1 MTNKIKVHNKNN
13 NTSIQD
19 ILSSNPITQGDLVA
33 KLNNLSNGLKATKG
47 SSRSLVSS
55 EKAPSL
61 RIDYP
66 ELIKLLN
73 SAVQKATTANKLFS
87 TIHTSF
93 IRKIGG
99 TFTAIGFINKQSKC
113 LNLRLLDK
121 NSIIYSSR
129 VFLNDKSN
137 EIIKAIEND
146 SVLSVEDN
154 SFLKIPHVQNSP
166 SIIIPLKNDGK
177 VVGVMVVGDHSIAN
191 HISMYELIAS
201 YFGLFYHNNESMKKV
216 FQNSTMDNLTNLYSH
231 RRFQEL
237 LTDEL
242 NTAKEND
249 SALSVLIFDI
259 NEISQIN
266 KEFGHSKGDE
276 VIKLVAEKI
285 SQNLRKQDIAGRYGG
300 DEIGVILPGM
310 DTNEAKY
317 LAEYITYVISCTFID
332 DVGPVKVSVGLA
344 TYPTDATDREKLLI
358 LTEQGVFVSR
368 SKGYKNGTSTIVSVQ
383 DYDFWDDASLN
394 SFASVIAKRHSQI
407 GINFEESLLDK
418 FKHDNTMTKNHII
431 EIVTSLAGAIDAKD
445 EYTKDHSASVS
456 RYAVALAKAINLP
469 TQEIERIRLG
479 ALLHDIGKIG
489 IPENILRKPAQLTEE
504 EWAILRQHPAIGADK
519 ILMPNPALHDLI
531 PIVKYHHER
540 WDGKGYP
547 EGLKGEEIPLAA
559 RIVSIA
565 DSYHALI
572 SDRPYRKGLSIDKA
586 CQILEDE
593 ADKQWDKELVRQFV
607 QIAESLGTMI

>member
-1 MTNKIKVHNKNN
+1 MNNKVKVHNKNN
-13 NTSIQD
+13 NTPIQD

-33 KLNNLSNGLKATKG
+33 KLNNLSNGIKASKTTNRGLTTNEKAT
-47 SSRSLVSS
+47 
-55 EKAPSL
+55 SL

-73 SAVQKATTANKLFS
+73 QAVQKATTAHKLFS
-87 TIHTSF
+87 TVHSSF

-99 TFTAIGFINKQSKC
+99 TFTAVGVINEHSKC
-113 LNLRLLDK
+113 LNLKLLDK
-121 NSIIYSSR
+121 NNVIYSSR
-129 VFLNDKSN
+129 IFLSEKTN
-137 EIIKAIEND
+137 EMIKAIEND
-146 SVLSVEDN
+146 AVLSVDNN
-154 SFLKIPHVQNSP
+154 SFLKIPHIQNSP
-166 SIIIPLKNDGK
+166 SVVVPLKNDGK
-177 VVGVMVVGDHSIAN
+177 VVGVMVVGDQSVAS

-201 YFGLFYHNNESMKKV
+201 YFGLLYRNNESMKQV
-216 FQNSTMDNLTNLYSH
+216 FQNSTLDNLTNLYSH

-237 LTDEL
+237 LAEEL
-242 NTAKEND
+242 NKAKEND
-249 SALSVLIFDI
+249 KALSVLIFDI

-344 TYPTDATDREKLLI
+344 TYPTDAMDREKLLI

-418 FKHDNTMTKNHII
+418 FKHDNSTTKNHII
-431 EIVTSLAGAIDAKD
+431 EIVTSLASAIDAKD

-456 RYAVALAKAINLP
+456 RYSVALAKAINLP
-469 TQEIERIRLG
+469 DREIERIRLG

-489 IPENILRKPAQLTEE
+489 IPENILRKPAQLNEE

-540 WDGKGYP
+540 WDGQGYP

-559 RIVSIA
+559 RIVAIA

-572 SDRPYRKGLSIDKA
+572 SDRPYRKGLSVHKA
-586 CQILEDE
+586 CQILEE
-593 ADKQWDKELVRQFV
+593 GADKQWDRELVRQFV
-607 QIAESLGTMI
+607 MIAESLGTMI

>member
-1 MTNKIKVHNKNN
+1 MTNKIKVQNKKIKNPVEN
-13 NTSIQD
+13 
-19 ILSSNPITQGDLVA
+19 ILSSNPITQGDLVE
-33 KLNNLSNGLKATKG
+33 KLNNLNNGVKFGTTSNRTISTA
-47 SSRSLVSS
+47 
-55 EKAPSL
+55 EKSASM
-61 RIDYP
+61 RVDYP
-66 ELIKLLN
+66 ELIKMLN
-73 SAVQKATTANKLFS
+73 SAVQKAANANRLFS
-87 TIHTSF
+87 IIHESF
-93 IRKIGG
+93 VRKIGG
-99 TFTAIGFINKQSKC
+99 TFTAIGFINEHSNC
-113 LNLRLLDK
+113 LSLRILDR
-121 NSIIYSSR
+121 NSVVYSSR
-129 VFLNDKSN
+129 VFLNDNTN
-137 EIIKAIEND
+137 EIIKAIEDD
-146 SVLSVEDN
+146 SVVSVDN
-154 SFLKIPHVQNSP
+154 NAFLKIPHVQDSP
-166 SIIIPLKNDGK
+166 SIIIPFKNDGK
-177 VVGVMVVGDHSIAN
+177 VLGVLIVGDYSIVN
-191 HISMYELIAS
+191 HINMYELIAS
-201 YFGLFYHNNESMKKV
+201 YFGLFYRNNESMRRV

-237 LTDEL
+237 LTEEL
-242 NTAKEND
+242 SKATDNG
-249 SALSVLIFDI
+249 SSLSVLIFDI

-266 KEFGHSKGDE
+266 KDFGHSKGDE

-407 GINFEESLLDK
+407 GINFEETLLDK
-418 FKHDNTMTKNHII
+418 FKHENTLTKNHII
-431 EIVTSLAGAIDAKD
+431 EIVTSLASAIDAKD

-456 RYAVALAKAINLP
+456 RYSVALAKAINLP
-469 TQEIERIRLG
+469 EKEIERIRLG
-479 ALLHDIGKIG
+479 GLLHDIGKIG
-489 IPENILRKPAQLTEE
+489 IPENILRKPTQLTEE

-519 ILMPNPALHDLI
+519 ILLPNPSLHDLI

-540 WDGKGYP
+540 WDGTGYP
-547 EGLKGEEIPLAA
+547 EGLQGNQIPLSA
-559 RIVSIA
+559 RIVAIA

-586 CQILEDE
+586 CKILEKG
-593 ADKQWDKELVRQFV
+593 ADSQWDKELVRQFV
-607 QIAESLGTMI
+607 LIAESLGTMI